1 MASFHLHIEGQVQ
14 GVGFRPFAYR
24 LAKKLNVRGWVSNG
38 TDGVHIAL
46 TGPEGNIR
54 KFYHEATVHPPANAR
69 IMRHSFEEVQ
79 DADYPD
85 FQIIES
91 TSDTSPNLLLTPDLG
106 LCDACRQE
114 ILDPLNRRHN
124 YAFTTCTDCGPRY
137 SIIQQLPYDR
147 EYTTMR
153 PFEQCAPCQDEYN
166 HPENRRYF
174 SQTNSCPA
182 CGIELALLNNEGKL
196 ISKSPDVVI
205 SLTCTG
211 LEHGKIVCLKG
222 IGGYLLLADAAN
234 EEAIK
239 LLRERKHRP
248 TKPFAVLYP
257 SIERI
262 REDAHVSREEEEAL
276 CSIEA
281 PIVLLKWKEHHRAA
295 VCRRQISPGLNK
307 IGVMLPYTPLLA
319 LLMDKWKKPI
329 LATSGNLSGSPIY
342 FQDQD
347 ALTNLAPVADFFVTN
362 NRNIVV
368 PQDDS
373 VVQYSPFARQRI
385 VIRRSRGY
393 APTFLPHPMIGR
405 TDTVLAMGGEMK
417 SSFSLLRQGNVYVSQ
432 YLGDLEN
439 YHTQASYH
447 TTLDHLLH
455 LFNASPEKVIVDL
468 HPAYFASAAG
478 RKLAR
483 NFGAG
488 VVTVQHH
495 LAHFCA
501 VLGEN
506 KLLNCPDPVLGVI
519 WDGTG
524 WGDDGG
530 VWGGEFFTYSH
541 HAFER
546 IEHLPY
552 YDHLLG
558 DKFSREPRLCA
569 LSLCKDVPQAVTLLK
584 DKFTEKE
591 WSLYTR
597 MIDKPG
603 PMNTSSMGRLF
614 DAAASL
620 LGLCDKTSYEGEAAM
635 YLEALASKGSH
646 GDVPLPD
653 HEPFSVVSL
662 FSDLVDGILQGVSH
676 ELLAY
681 RLHVRLVDWIHE
693 VANREQINNLAFSG
707 GVFQN
712 TVLVDIIKSRLG
724 NKYTLY
730 FHQQLSPNDECI
742 SFGQLAFDTIQMG
755 IPERLMTRRELV
767 TI

>member
-24 LAKKLNVRGWVSNG
+24 LAKRLNVKGWVSNG

-46 TGPEGNIR
+46 TGTEGNIR

-69 IMRHSFEEVQ
+69 IMRHSFEEVA

-85 FQIIES
+85 FQIVDS
-91 TSDTSPNLLLTPDLG
+91 TADTSPNLLLTPDLG

-153 PFEQCAPCQDEYN
+153 PFEQCAPCQDEYH

-174 SQTNSCPA
+174 SQTNSCPS
-182 CGIELALLNNEGKL
+182 CGVELALLNNEGKL
-196 ISKSPDVVI
+196 ISKSQDVVI
-205 SLTCTG
+205 SLTRTG

-222 IGGYLLLADAAN
+222 IGGYLLLADASN

-248 TKPFAVLYP
+248 SKPFAVLYP

-262 REDAHVSREEEEAL
+262 REDAHLSREEEEAL

-342 FQDQD
+342 YQDHE
-347 ALTNLAPVADFFVTN
+347 ALINLAPVADFFVTN

-373 VVQYSPFARQRI
+373 VIQFAPISHQRI

-393 APTFLPHPMIGR
+393 APTYLPHPMNGR

-468 HPAYFASAAG
+468 HPAYFSSAAG

-488 VVTVQHH
+488 LVTVQHH

-506 KLLNCPDPVLGVI
+506 NLINCPDPILGVI

-541 HAFER
+541 HTFER
-546 IEHLPY
+546 VDHLPY

-569 LSLCKDVPQAVTLLK
+569 LSLCKDVPQAESLLK
-584 DKFTEKE
+584 EKFTEKE

-614 DAAASL
+614 DAAASI

-635 YLEALASKGSH
+635 YLEALASKGTHAELPSSDH
-646 GDVPLPD
+646 G
-653 HEPFSVVSL
+653 PFSVISL
-662 FSDLVDGILQGVSH
+662 FSDLVDGILQGTSH
-676 ELLAY
+676 DELAY
-681 RLHVRLVDWIHE
+681 LFHVRLADWIDE
-693 VANREQINNLAFSG
+693 VARREQINYLAFSG

-712 TVLVDIIKSRLG
+712 AVLIDIIKNRLG
-724 NKYTLY
+724 SQYTLY

-742 SFGQLAFDTIQMG
+742 SFGQLAFDTIRMG

>member
-14 GVGFRPFAYR
+14 GVGFRPYAYR
-24 LAKKLNVRGWVSNG
+24 LAKKLNLRGWVSNG
-38 TDGVHIAL
+38 TDGVHIAM
-46 TGPEGNIR
+46 TGTEGNIR
-54 KFYHEATVHPPANAR
+54 KFYHETMSHPPLHAR
-69 IMRHSFEEVQ
+69 ILRHSFEEVP
-79 DADYPD
+79 DADHPD
-85 FQIIES
+85 FQIVES

-106 LCDACRQE
+106 LCDACKQE

-153 PFEQCAPCQDEYN
+153 PFEQCAPCQDEYHN
-166 HPENRRYF
+166 PENRRYF
-174 SQTNSCPA
+174 SQTNSCPS
-182 CGIELALLNNEGKL
+182 CGVELALLNNEGKL
-196 ISKSPDVVI
+196 ISKNQDVVI

-222 IGGYLLLADAAN
+222 IGGYLLLADATN

-239 LLRERKHRP
+239 TLRERKHRP
-248 TKPFAVLYP
+248 AKPFAVLYP
-257 SIERI
+257 SIECI
-262 REDAHVSREEEEAL
+262 REDAHVSKEEEEAL
-276 CSIEA
+276 RSIEA
-281 PIVLLKWKEHHRAA
+281 PIVLLKWKEHHRTAL
-295 VCRRQISPGLNK
+295 CRRQISPGLNK

-319 LLMDKWKKPI
+319 LLMDKWQKPI

-342 FQDQD
+342 FQDLE
-347 ALTNLAPVADFFVTN
+347 AITNLSAVADFFVTN

-373 VVQYSPFARQRI
+373 VLQFSPATHQRI
-385 VIRRSRGY
+385 MIRRSRGY
-393 APTFLPHPMIGR
+393 APTFMPHPMNGR
-405 TDTVLAMGGEMK
+405 KDTVLAMGGEMK

-478 RKLAR
+478 RKLAK
-483 NFGAG
+483 NFGAD
-488 VVTVQHH
+488 VLTVQHH

-501 VLGEN
+501 VMGEN
-506 KLLNCPDPVLGVI
+506 GLINNPDPVLGVV

-530 VWGGEFFTYSH
+530 VWGGEFFTYAH
-541 HAFER
+541 HHFER
-546 IEHLPY
+546 VDHLPY

-569 LSLCKDVPQAVTLLK
+569 LSLCKDVPQASTILK
-584 DKFTEKE
+584 GKFTEKE

-597 MIDKPG
+597 MIAKPG

-620 LGLCDKTSYEGEAAM
+620 LGLCDKASYEGEAAM
-635 YLEALASKGSH
+635 YLEALASKGIH
-646 GDVPLPD
+646 AVEARADQ
-653 HEPFSVVSL
+653 EPFSVTSL
-662 FSDLVDGILQGVSH
+662 FTDLVDGILQGNSRE
-676 ELLAY
+676 ELAFQM
-681 RLHVRLVDWIHE
+681 HVRLVDWIDE
-693 VANREQINNLAFSG
+693 VARREQITQLAFSG

-712 TVLVDIIKSRLG
+712 AVLVDIIKHRLNSR
-724 NKYTLY
+724 YTLH
-730 FHQQLSPNDECI
+730 FHHQLSPNDECI
-742 SFGQLAFDTIQMG
+742 SFGQLAYDTIQLG
-755 IPERLMTRRELV
+755 IPERLMTRKELV